1 MPRSRSSKVEEKD
14 IVGLKYFNQLGPLL
28 QRLHDDGCER
38 DKAGNRKLHFD
49 QYCMLLLL
57 YLFNPT
63 LTSLRGIQQASE
75 LKKVQKKLGCA
86 RASLGSLSEAT
97 SVFDSER
104 LKEIIGELA
113 DQLKPLQH
121 DRRLTDIKQTI
132 TLVDGTLLSALP
144 LMMEAAWRK
153 ANDGKGKVKW
163 RLHTH
168 FEILRGVPTR
178 IDVTRDAGG
187 DTDERVVLAR
197 VVESDRLYVGDRGY
211 LKFALFDQ
219 IVNAQSSY
227 VCRLPDHL
235 GWTVTEERYR
245 DDDAEINEI
254 ISDQIVRFS
263 DSSNLN
269 HKVRVVCIRVNPH
282 TTRGGAGGGASSVG
296 SDGILRIAT
305 SLLDV
310 PAEVIGLLFS
320 QRWAIEIFFRF
331 FKHILGCRHLI
342 SHDQNG
348 IEIQTYCAII
358 ACMLIALWT
367 GKKPTLR
374 TYEMICFYFTG
385 LADEDELM
393 AHIGKLKKQD

>member
-1 MPRSRSSKVEEKD
+1 MPRSIMPRSRSSKVEEKD

-211 LKFALFDQ
+211 LKFALFNQ

-269 HKVRVVCIRVNPH
+269 HKDSRRLY
-282 TTRGGAGGGASSVG
+282 SSQ
-296 SDGILRIAT
+296 
-305 SLLDV
+305 
-310 PAEVIGLLFS
+310 PAYDS
-320 QRWAIEIFFRF
+320 WRRWWWRKQRWQRWDPADRDQLVGRSSGSYRTVVLPALGDRNLLSIFQTHSRLSASD
-331 FKHILGCRHLI
+331 KPRSKRYRNSDLLCDHLGRVAGC
-342 SHDQNG
+342 
-348 IEIQTYCAII
+348 
-358 ACMLIALWT
+358 
-367 GKKPTLR
+367 
-374 TYEMICFYFTG
+374 
-385 LADEDELM
+385 
-393 AHIGKLKKQD
+393 